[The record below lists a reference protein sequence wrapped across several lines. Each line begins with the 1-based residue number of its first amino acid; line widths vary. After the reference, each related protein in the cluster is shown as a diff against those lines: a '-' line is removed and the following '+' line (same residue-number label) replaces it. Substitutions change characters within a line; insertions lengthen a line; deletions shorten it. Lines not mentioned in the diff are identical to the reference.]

1 MRELFIGLAV
11 VAGLAGPAAAY
22 DQKVHALLS
31 SHAYAGPAT
40 ASGDATAVKALRE
53 RIWRAGAEARDPEL
67 KRRFLVRW
75 PRLETFDA
83 WSMKRLF
90 ALNPDKRVA
99 GFDDDVPLPA
109 GDSARDVYATAS
121 RLPDDDERNRDRFR
135 HNDRRGRVY
144 DSWGRP
150 LPEDPATLEM
160 GGLTGLSSQAHA
172 HYGLPHLAFSD
183 EPSVLKSDPRRFAIP
198 PTVHTF
204 GADFADSYTMLALL
218 AARLPGGQRLALTH
232 AGAAAHHIE
241 DVANQIH
248 TVQVGIYAF
257 FVDAK
262 IESIK
267 EDLVSV
273 GGLLRPR
280 PSFVSIGID
289 IISNHHVLAEA
300 LYAKHLLNPTDPIA
314 ARTLAPVATAAK
326 ASACTPGFGR
336 AIAEKLIDQSSY
348 EGPKVYEA
356 IRAAAQRRW
365 SRAGQHFGDN
375 DDPDA
380 ALRPDVD
387 LTGFFDLEVTGA
399 RRGLA
404 ALGDWWASYDACSSA
419 GDDAVRSLA
428 ETLVR
433 ERLDALDATE
443 ARARM
448 YTPKPP
454 DASQRNWWIPIGY
467 VIALLVVVLL
477 VLRRVRRRGA
487 RSETSSDRA
496 PPRR

>member
-1 MRELFIGLAV
+1 MRRAIVL
-11 VAGLAGPAAAY
+11 VACACALGGSAHAY

-31 SHAYAGPAT
+31 ARAYAGPASV
-40 ASGDATAVKALRE
+40 AGDAAAIKALRE
-53 RIWRAGAEARDPEL
+53 RLWHLGAEARDPEL
-67 KRRFLVRW
+67 RRRFLARW

-83 WSMKRLF
+83 WSMKQLF
-90 ALNPDKRVA
+90 ALNPEKHIA
-99 GFDDDVPLPA
+99 GFDEDVPLPA
-109 GDSARDVYATAS
+109 GDSARDVYAAAS

-135 HNDRRGRVY
+135 HDDRRGRVY
-144 DSWGRP
+144 DIWGRP
-150 LPEDPATLEM
+150 LPDDPATLEM

-204 GADFADSYTMLALL
+204 GADFVESYTMLAIL
-218 AARLPGGQRLALTH
+218 ASRLPGGQRLAITD
-232 AGAAAHHIE
+232 AGAAAHHLE

-262 IESIK
+262 IQSIK
-267 EDLVSV
+267 EDLLSI

-300 LYAKHLLNPTDPIA
+300 LYAKHLLNPNDPVA
-314 ARTLAPVATAAK
+314 TRTLAPLTTPARQPSVCK
-326 ASACTPGFGR
+326 PGFGR
-336 AIAEKLIDQSSY
+336 AIAEKLIEQSSY
-348 EGPKVYEA
+348 EGPKVYAA
-356 IRAAAQRRW
+356 IRDAAQRRW
-365 SRAGQHFGDN
+365 SRAGQHFGEN

-380 ALRPDVD
+380 ALRPGAD

-399 RRGLA
+399 RRGLETLRTWWSSFNGCA
-404 ALGDWWASYDACSSA
+404 TLDDDGVRALG
-419 GDDAVRSLA
+419 
-428 ETLVR
+428 EELVR
-433 ERLDALDATE
+433 ARLDALDAAE

-454 DASQRNWWIPIGY
+454 DANRRNWWIPIGY
-467 VIALLVVVLL
+467 LVALLVIILL
-477 VLRRVRRRGA
+477 AGRMRRRGA
-487 RSETSSDRA
+487 RSGTSPDRA

>member
-1 MRELFIGLAV
+1 M
-11 VAGLAGPAAAY
+11 
-22 DQKVHALLS
+22 LLS
-31 SHAYAGPAT
+31 GRSYSGPAT
-40 ASGDATAVKALRE
+40 ATGDAAAVKALRE
-53 RIWRAGAEARDPEL
+53 RIWHLGAEAHDPEL

-75 PRLETFDA
+75 PRIETFDA
-83 WSMKRLF
+83 WSMKELF
-90 ALNPDKRVA
+90 ALNPEKRVA
-99 GFDDDVPLPA
+99 GFDDDVALPA
-109 GDSARDVYATAS
+109 GDSARDVYAAAS

-135 HNDRRGRVY
+135 HDDRRGRVY

-150 LPEDPATLEM
+150 LPDDPATLEM

-204 GADFADSYTMLALL
+204 GADFADSYTLL
-218 AARLPGGQRLALTH
+218 AALASRLPGGQRLALTH

-267 EDLVSV
+267 EDLASI
-273 GGLLRPR
+273 GGLVRPR
-280 PSFVSIGID
+280 PSFASIGID

-300 LYAKHLLNPTDPIA
+300 LYAKHLLNPSDPVA
-314 ARTLAPVATAAK
+314 ARTLAPVTAGAAK
-326 ASACTPGFGR
+326 AAACTPGFGR

-348 EGPKVYEA
+348 EGPQVYAA

-365 SRAGQHFGDN
+365 SRAGQHFGDG

-380 ALRPDVD
+380 ALRPGAD
-387 LTGFFDLEVTGA
+387 LSGFFDLEVTGA
-399 RRGLA
+399 RRALV
-404 ALGDWWASYDACSSA
+404 ALGDWWASFATCAALD
-419 GDDAVRSLA
+419 DDAVRALG
-428 ETLVR
+428 EQLVR
-433 ERLDALDATE
+433 QRLDALDAAE

-454 DASQRNWWIPIGY
+454 DANRRNWWIPIGY
-467 VIALLVVVLL
+467 VVVLIVVLLLVV
-477 VLRRVRRRGA
+477 RRVRRRGA
-487 RSETSSDRA
+487 RSETGPDRA

>member
-1 MRELFIGLAV
+1 VRDLVLVLAV

-53 RIWRAGAEARDPEL
+53 RIWHAGAEARDPEL
-67 KRRFLVRW
+67 KRRFLLRW

-109 GDSARDVYATAS
+109 GDSARDVYAAAS

-135 HNDRRGRVY
+135 HDDRRGRLY

-150 LPEDPATLEM
+150 LPDDPATLEM

-267 EDLVSV
+267 EDLASV

-300 LYAKHLLNPTDPIA
+300 LYAKHLLNPNDAVA
-314 ARTLAPVATAAK
+314 ARTLAPVTATAK
-326 ASACTPGFGR
+326 ASTCTPAFGR

-387 LTGFFDLEVTGA
+387 LASFFDLEVTGA
-399 RRGLA
+399 RRALV
-404 ALGDWWASYDACSSA
+404 ALGEWWASYDACASA
-419 GDDAVRSLA
+419 SDDAVRSLA

-433 ERLDALDATE
+433 QRLDALDAAE

-454 DASQRNWWIPIGY
+454 DASQRNWWIPVGY
-467 VIALLVVVLL
+467 GIALLVIVLL
-477 VLRRVRRRGA
+477 VGRMRRRGA